1 MRIQLAPICA
11 ALILGVTQQVL
22 AAGGGGGGSP
32 MPTMDMPARQTPEEL
47 AQQDYNS
54 GVTYLKEAAKQEVKQ
69 AEAKDTKAADKAKE
83 KAFKAYERALKNFS
97 RAAQRMPSMHD
108 AWNYIGYTQR
118 HLGDYKASLAA
129 YAKALEL
136 KPNYPEAIEYRGEA
150 FLGLNALDDAKQ
162 AYMSLYRTSRP
173 LADQLL
179 TAMKAWVAKRKAN
192 PEGVDAATVDSFA
205 AWVDDRSKVASQ
217 TALNQEPLQR
227 W

>member
-1 MRIQLAPICA
+1 MRTKFIPLCVALVAGFGSSVFA
-11 ALILGVTQQVL
+11 A
-22 AAGGGGGGSP
+22 GGGGGSP
-32 MPTMDMPARQTPEEL
+32 MPSMDMPSPRATPEEL
-47 AQQDYNS
+47 ARNDYNNGIS
-54 GVTYLKEAAKQEVKQ
+54 ALKDAQKQEAKIE
-69 AEAKDTKAADKAKE
+69 EAKDAKAAEKAKE
-83 KAFKAYERALKNFS
+83 KTAKAYERALKSFT
-97 RAAQRMPSMHD
+97 RAANRMPNMHD
-108 AWNYIGYTQR
+108 AWNYIGFSQR

-179 TAMKAWVAKRKAN
+179 TAMKTWVAKRKAN
-192 PEGVDAATVDSFA
+192 PEGVDANTLEAFA
-205 AWVDDRSKVASQ
+205 AWIDDRVKTAGQ
-217 TALNQEPLQR
+217 TAMNEEPSRR